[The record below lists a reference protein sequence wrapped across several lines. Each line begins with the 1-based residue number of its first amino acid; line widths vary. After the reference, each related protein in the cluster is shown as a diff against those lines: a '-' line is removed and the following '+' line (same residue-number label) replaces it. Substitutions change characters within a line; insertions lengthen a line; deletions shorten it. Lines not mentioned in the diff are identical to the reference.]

1 MTTLLDRYRG
11 CLLGLACGDAVG
23 TTVEFSPRGSF
34 APVTD
39 MAGGG
44 PFNLQAGQ
52 WTDDTSM
59 ALCMA
64 ASLTH
69 CKGFDAV
76 DQMNRYVN
84 WWRYGY
90 YSSTGECFDIGMTT
104 AAALQRYLNTGDPVA
119 GSREPHAAGNGSLM
133 RLAPVVLFYHPDAEQ
148 ARVHARRSSELTH
161 AADEAI
167 GCCELFADILIN
179 ALSGATKDALVR
191 GSSAIPRAP
200 SIAAIERGD
209 YLTKAAGAINGSGYC
224 VESLEAAL
232 WCFAKTETFEQAVLS
247 AANLGDDADTTAAIV
262 GQLAGAHYGVA
273 GIPAHWLEQLHMRDE
288 ISSLAQAL
296 LKDRAAS

>member
-1 MTTLLDRYRG
+1 
-11 CLLGLACGDAVG
+11 
-23 TTVEFSPRGSF
+23 
-34 APVTD
+34 
-39 MAGGG
+39 
-44 PFNLQAGQ
+44 
-52 WTDDTSM
+52 
-59 ALCMA
+59 
-64 ASLTH
+64 
-69 CKGFDAV
+69 
-76 DQMNRYVN
+76 MNRYVN

-119 GSREPHAAGNGSLM
+119 GSREPHTAGNGSLM

-148 ARVHARRSSELTH
+148 ARVHAGRSSELTH
-161 AADEAI
+161 AAYEAI
-167 GCCELFADILIN
+167 ACCELFADILNN
-179 ALSGATKDALVR
+179 ALSGAPKDALVR
-191 GSSAIPRAP
+191 GLPAIPRATG
-200 SIAAIERGD
+200 IAAIERAD
-209 YLTKAAGAINGSGYC
+209 YLSKAARDIKGSGYC

-273 GIPAHWLEQLHMRDE
+273 GIPAHWLERLHMRDE
-288 ISSLAQAL
+288 ISSLAQTL